1 MDNFLAAIFGSD
13 GVRVSPRTVPDV
25 LTPPRA
31 PSGIAER
38 ARWEWWSRDGGD
50 PIVLATD
57 FLAAEG
63 FAVRPLGGA
72 RTAPT
77 GVAGAAVLLGAAALP
92 SDLAR
97 LAPAAPSPCPAVPDA
112 VVVVYDAVP
121 TAVPPV
127 AAPVVPPVV
136 PGTAPARIGTWT
148 PSWDVGEHLEAV
160 ELVRAAIAR
169 GDLYQANV
177 VGHRS
182 APYDGPLSTVSAAV
196 HRVGGTPFA
205 GSLGGAGW
213 SVHSASP
220 ESFLEVSNGVARV
233 RPIKGT
239 AADAAVLRASPK
251 DRAEHVMIVDLER
264 NDLGRVAV
272 TGSVT
277 VPVLYDVVP
286 RAGVWHAESTV
297 EARLRPGVGLDDVLA
312 ATFPGGSVTGAP
324 KRAALAMI
332 CALEPVGRGPS
343 MGAFGWVTPDGR
355 VDLGLSIRTFAVA
368 GGRIHLWTG
377 GGVTWGSEAAAEV
390 AEADAKAAPLLAALA
405 AAAAGDRASGGGDG
419 GQGSQGGQ
427 GGQGG
432 HGGHAR

>member
-1 MDNFLAAIFGSD
+1 MLLRGDVVRLSPTTLAH
-13 GVRVSPRTVPDV
+13 V

-31 PSGIAER
+31 PSCIAER

-57 FLAAEG
+57 FLAGHG
-63 FAVRPLGGA
+63 FAVRPLGGPPRAGA
-72 RTAPT
+72 RSR
-77 GVAGAAVLLGAAALP
+77 AGAALLLGARALP
-92 SDLAR
+92 ADLAT
-97 LAPAAPSPCPAVPDA
+97 LVPAAPSPCPEVPDA
-112 VVVVYDAVP
+112 AVVVYDAAP
-121 TAVPPV
+121 SGQPV
-127 AAPVVPPVV
+127 EPVEPVEPAARV
-136 PGTAPARIGTWT
+136 GAWT
-148 PSWDVGEHLEAV
+148 PSWTVGEHRDAV
-160 ELVRAAIAR
+160 ERVRAAIAR

-239 AADAAVLRASPK
+239 AADPAVLRASPK

-286 RAGVWHAESTV
+286 RAGVWHGESTV

-312 ATFPGGSVTGAP
+312 AAFPGGSVTGAP
-324 KRAALAMI
+324 KRAALALI
-332 CALEPVGRGPS
+332 HALEPVGRGPS
-343 MGAFGWVTPDGR
+343 MGALGWVTPDGR
-355 VDLGLSIRTFAVA
+355 VDLGLTIRTFAVA

-390 AEADAKAAPLLAALA
+390 AEAEAKAAPLLAALA
-405 AAAAGDRASGGGDG
+405 EAAGGQAASAKP
-419 GQGSQGGQ
+419 GQ
-427 GGQGG
+427 GGGVV
-432 HGGHAR
+432 APS

>member
-1 MDNFLAAIFGSD
+1 MSA
-13 GVRVSPRTVPDV
+13 RTLPHV

-31 PSGIAER
+31 PTGLAER

-50 PIVLATD
+50 PIVLATR
-57 FLAAEG
+57 FLATHG
-63 FAVRPLGGA
+63 FAVTPLGGA
-72 RTAPT
+72 GTAPPD
-77 GVAGAAVLLGAAALP
+77 VAGAALLLGASALPADLAAL
-92 SDLAR
+92 R
-97 LAPAAPSPCPAVPDA
+97 APAASPCPAVPDA
-112 VVVVYDAVP
+112 VVVVYDAAPPPPEPAAEEPATVGRW
-121 TAVPPV
+121 TAS
-127 AAPVVPPVV
+127 
-136 PGTAPARIGTWT
+136 WT
-148 PSWDVGEHLEAV
+148 VQEHLDAV

-182 APYDGPLSTVSAAV
+182 APYDGPLSTAASAV

-205 GSLGGAGW
+205 GSLAGEGW

-220 ESFLEVSNGVARV
+220 ESFLEVGEGVVRV

-239 AADAAVLRASPK
+239 AADAAVLRASLK

-272 TGSVT
+272 TGSVA
-277 VPVLYDVVP
+277 VPSLYDVVP

-297 EARLRPGVGLDDVLA
+297 EARLRPGVGLDEVLA

-324 KRAALAMI
+324 KRAALAI
-332 CALEPVGRGPS
+332 IGAVEPVGRGPS

-355 VDLGLSIRTFAVA
+355 VDLGLTIRTFAIA

-377 GGVTWGSEAAAEV
+377 GGVTWGSEPDAEV
-390 AEADAKAAPLLAALA
+390 AEADAKAAPLLAAL
-405 AAAAGDRASGGGDG
+405 RAES
-419 GQGSQGGQ
+419 
-427 GGQGG
+427 
-432 HGGHAR
+432 AR